1 MKIETPNAPH
11 ADVSQT
17 EEARR
22 LEQAKT
28 AGWRRW
34 GPYVSA
40 RQWGTVREDYS
51 ADGTAWSYLSH
62 EHARSRAYRW
72 GEDAIGGF
80 SDDEQRLCLAPAFWN
95 GKDAI
100 LKERLF
106 GLSNAEGNHGEDV
119 KELYYY
125 LDGTPTHSYMRM
137 LYKYP
142 QSPFPYEE
150 LLRVNGERGL
160 EDPEYELIETGIF
173 DERRYFDIEIEYAKA
188 GPDDILMRI
197 SAHNRGPD
205 KAVLH
210 ILPQLWARNT
220 WAWQPDARKPQ
231 LAAEGGE
238 WVAVD
243 CEGLPAMVLHC
254 AGAAQLLFCDN
265 ETNRRRL
272 YGLENNG
279 YCKDA
284 VNDWLVSA
292 DAGAVNPAGIGTK
305 VAAHY
310 PFEIAAGGTACVR
323 VRLSTGGAAGGDA
336 AFDAVFAARRA
347 EADAFYAALQEDI
360 AGADARL
367 VQRQAFAGL
376 LWCKQ
381 YYGYDVRQWLKGD
394 PGQPTPPEAR
404 WHGRNNDWQQLTLAD
419 VISMPDDW
427 EYPWFAAWDLAF
439 HSVSLTLIDPAF
451 AKAQLVLLTQA
462 RSQHPSGQLPAYEW
476 DFDAVN
482 PPVHAWAAMQIYEM
496 DRRRS
501 GVGDTAFLERMFH
514 KLMLNFTWWV
524 NREDALG
531 RNIFQGGFLG
541 LDNIALFDRSATM
554 SDGRRL
560 DQSDGTAWMAMF
572 SLNLMR
578 IALELALADHVYED
592 LATKFFE
599 HFLYIAHA
607 MHGSRDHA
615 DTGLWDDEDGFYYD
629 VLHDADGQGQ
639 PVRVRSL
646 VGLIPLLAVE
656 VLHQDFLTGLPD
668 FTARLEWFLKHRA
681 DLSLLVSHWGEK
693 NKFELR
699 MLSLMRRNRMN
710 RVLSRMLDES
720 AFLSEHGIRSISK
733 EHRAHPFTFEQDGKT
748 LTIGYAPGDS
758 TTRLYG
764 GNSNWRGPVWM
775 PINYLLIDALN
786 KFDAFYGPA
795 YRVEYPTGSGEFM
808 RLKDIALRL
817 SRRLSGLFL
826 KDGEGRRPL
835 FGDSRLQQDD
845 PFFQDL
851 LIFPEYFHGDTGKG
865 LGASHQ
871 TGWTALVALLL
882 QPQFQFA
889 AHEATPAAARS
900 HDTSGGGEAA

>member
-1 MKIETPNAPH
+1 
-11 ADVSQT
+11 
-17 EEARR
+17 
-22 LEQAKT
+22 
-28 AGWRRW
+28 
-34 GPYVSA
+34 
-40 RQWGTVREDYS
+40 VREDYS
-51 ADGTAWSYLSH
+51 ADGDAWSYLPH
-62 EHARSRAYRW
+62 DHARSRAYRW

-95 GKDAI
+95 GTDPI

-106 GLSNAEGNHGEDV
+106 GLGNTEGNHGEDV

-125 LDGTPTHSYMRM
+125 LDGTPTHAYMRM

-142 QSPFPYEE
+142 QAAFPYDD
-150 LLRVNGERGL
+150 LVRINGARGL
-160 EDPEYELIETGIF
+160 DEPEYELIDTGIF

-188 GPDDILMRI
+188 GPDDILLRI

-205 KAVLH
+205 GATLH

-220 WAWQPDARKPQ
+220 WVWQPGAPKPQ
-231 LAAEGGE
+231 LSAEGSE

-243 CEGLPAMVLHC
+243 CEGLPAMAFHC
-254 AGAAQLLFCDN
+254 PGAARLLFCDN

-272 YGLENNG
+272 YGLG
-279 YCKDA
+279 GSDHCKDA
-284 VNDWLVSA
+284 INDWLVA
-292 DAGAVNPAGIGTK
+292 GDTGAVNPAGTGTK
-305 VAAHY
+305 MAAHY
-310 PFEIAAGGTACVR
+310 RFEIAAGGTASVR
-323 VRLSTGGAAGGDA
+323 VRLSAGEAAGGDA
-336 AFDAVFAARRA
+336 AFDAIVAMRRA
-347 EADAFYAALQEDI
+347 EADAFYAALQAEI
-360 AGADARL
+360 AESDARL

-394 PGQPTPPEAR
+394 PGQPSPPGVR
-404 WHGRNNDWQQLTLAD
+404 WHGRNNDWQQLALSD

-439 HSVSLTLIDPAF
+439 HCVSLALIDPAF

-462 RSQHPSGQLPAYEW
+462 RAQHPSGQLPAYEW

-482 PPVHAWAAMQIYEM
+482 PPVHAWAAMRIYEI

-560 DQSDGTAWMAMF
+560 DQSDGTAWMATF

-607 MHGSRDHA
+607 MHGTRDHA
-615 DTGLWDDEDGFYYD
+615 DTGLWDDQDGFYYD
-629 VLHDADGQGQ
+629 VLHNADGSSQ

-693 NKFELR
+693 NNFELR

-710 RVLSRMLDES
+710 RVLQRMLDES
-720 AFLSEHGIRSISK
+720 AFLSDHGIRSISK
-733 EHRAHPFTFEQDGKT
+733 EHRAHPFTFEQDGHT
-748 LTIGYAPGDS
+748 LTIAYTPGES
-758 TTRLYG
+758 TTRLFG

-775 PINYLLIDALN
+775 PINYLLIDALL
-786 KFDAFYGPA
+786 KFDSFYGPT

-817 SRRLSGLFL
+817 SQRLAGLFL
-826 KDGEGRRPL
+826 KDGNGRRPL
-835 FGDSRLQQDD
+835 FGDSELQQSD

-851 LIFPEYFHGDTGKG
+851 LIFPEYFHGDTGRG

-882 QPQFQFA
+882 QPRSQFGAREA
-889 AHEATPAAARS
+889 APAATRS
-900 HDTSGGGEAA
+900 HDTSGDGEPG